1 LADVPPIQ
9 EEVCSTTGAAITQ
22 YKLSIDPIFYDV
34 CAPDTIE
41 LASIVTSH
49 PCIVGG
55 HVTGQDI
62 VVRLVNISGVAREK
76 LSLTLKLTGLRAGQD
91 TIRFPRFSEK
101 EWKSNTIFWRQATAA
116 PDTAAALV
124 YWNQD
129 AVKP

>member
-1 LADVPPIQ
+1 L
-9 EEVCSTTGAAITQ
+9 
-22 YKLSIDPIFYDV
+22 
-34 CAPDTIE
+34 
-41 LASIVTSH
+41 
-49 PCIVGG
+49 
-55 HVTGQDI
+55 
-62 VVRLVNISGVAREK
+62 RLVNISGIKLEE

-116 PDTAAALV
+116 PDDAAALV